1 MYRGRGTRGLA
12 RCSLLATLLGPL
24 LARLGPIAR
33 LGSRLAVHGS
43 QCARSKLRAAA
54 THRHAPAARLAHAR
68 SRHSSPPE
76 AAATILRLQRSRLP
90 PFAMARPISTRLR
103 SRTLPR
109 RRRRD
114 SPGRPTTRTARY
126 APEPPQP
133 PRLPPALRA
142 RTAPPAPPTQSA
154 ATRGTSRFA
163 GRHRREACLGFLA
176 RTYAQAQRDAATPP
190 RTEAVQHAREHGSAA
205 LWGKRGAKKKGAAA
219 FHRCAQNEHDR
230 PTVGFS
236 IPYACA

>member
-54 THRHAPAARLAHAR
+54 THRHAPAARRAHAR

-90 PFAMARPISTRLR
+90 PFAMADR
-103 SRTLPR
+103 SRRASAAGRFRVGAVVTPGDRPLVRRAMRQNRHSRRACPR
-109 RRRRD
+109 A
-114 SPGRPTTRTARY
+114 TRQNR
-126 APEPPQP
+126 
-133 PRLPPALRA
+133 
-142 RTAPPAPPTQSA
+142 PPAPPTQSA
-154 ATRGTSRFA
+154 ATRGTSRFDA
-163 GRHRREACLGFLA
+163 RHRREACLGFLA